1 MKTASQ
7 HPVGLVDLQSILRRR
22 GKTKWSLSNTEVYPS
37 PTRSPKDASLDSSSD
52 VTKECS
58 FEHCIER
65 ERHLVVLD
73 SSLDSSPHCTEQVW
87 VELWIERHLAVSVLN
102 SLTACSKEV
111 TRVNNH
117 GIQLKQ

>member
-7 HPVGLVDLQSILRRR
+7 HPEGFVDLRQQ

-52 VTKECS
+52 VTEECS

-65 ERHLVVLD
+65 EMHLVITVLD
-73 SSLDSSPHCTEQVW
+73 SSLDSSPDCTEQVW
-87 VELWIERHLAVSVLN
+87 VELWIERHLAVRVLN
-102 SLTACSKEV
+102 SLTACSREV
-111 TRVNNH
+111 TCVNNH